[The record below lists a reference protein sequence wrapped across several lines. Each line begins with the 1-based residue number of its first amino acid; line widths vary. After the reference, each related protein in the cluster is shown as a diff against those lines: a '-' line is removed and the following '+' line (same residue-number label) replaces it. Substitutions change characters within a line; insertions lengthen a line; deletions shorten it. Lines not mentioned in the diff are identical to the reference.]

1 MVKEESEEISASGD
15 AIVIADAIFAGFT
28 ELARAIDRLS
38 AAVRQDG
45 SEDELEPE
53 SLGTYLDG
61 TKIL

>member
-15 AIVIADAIFAGFT
+15 AIVIADAIFAGFA